1 MNSRHSIKYLRH
13 LSFGIGVFLL
23 FGCGQETTSEEVAP
37 EQQEVNA
44 SGMTPYKL
52 GAFRFDSLN
61 LLVTSFLNGDP
72 IQRAQTEEHWR
83 LAAENKEPAYCLCG
97 QDSSIVLYNFY
108 ALTDPRGIIEQ
119 ERMLTLKDA
128 QDMMESEEISTFF
141 SRQEPTIERSYAG
154 KFYDLELINWW
165 VVGENDSA
173 CVMCW
178 KPDGSEMKLQ
188 QASKANGFCI
198 RPITK

>member
-1 MNSRHSIKYLRH
+1 MRH

-23 FGCGQETTSEEVAP
+23 FACGTETTTEEVTP
-37 EQQEVNA
+37 EKQAKTDSV
-44 SGMTPYKL
+44 MTPYKL
-52 GAFRFDSLN
+52 GAFQFDSLN
-61 LLVTSFLNGDP
+61 LLATSFLNGDP
-72 IQRAQTEEHWR
+72 IKRAQSEEDWR
-83 LAAENKEPAYCLCG
+83 SAAEMKEPVYCLCG
-97 QDSSIVLYNFY
+97 EDSSIVLYNFY
-108 ALTDPRGIIEQ
+108 ALTDPRGVIEQ
-119 ERMLTLKDA
+119 ERMLTLEDA
-128 QDMMESEEISTFF
+128 KEMMKSDEVSTFF
-141 SRQEPTIERSYAG
+141 SRQEPTFERSYAG

-198 RPITK
+198 RPLKK